1 LTVLLAAS
9 MTAWLVAEQAASA
22 QNVAPTLRVRAADPF
37 SVRGAHFHPFER
49 VRLTLNG
56 TLGKRVNAD
65 SRGRFVAT
73 FRGVTI
79 DVCDGFVLEAVGS
92 RGSTAHLHAPAREC
106 ASRNPG

>member
-1 LTVLLAAS
+1 
-9 MTAWLVAEQAASA
+9 MTAWLAAERAASA
-22 QNVAPTLRVRAADPF
+22 ENAAPTLRVQAADPF

-56 TLGKRVNAD
+56 TLGKRVTAD
-65 SRGRFVAT
+65 SHGRFVAT

-92 RGSTAHLHAPAREC
+92 KGSTAHLRVPAREC
-106 ASRNPG
+106 ASHNPG